1 MFENKLVSKIAKR
14 IYELFVVNPYAIAIQ
29 EKNGVYLTKYVQYD
43 ASVLEAML
51 HSRGSAGCYQQGF
64 KNGLI
69 KWVCFDYDCNDKI
82 TPNLQELLVYLK
94 REILA
99 RLDRLKIH
107 YLTEFSGRRGIHVWI
122 IFDRVFEKRI
132 GYQIVKKILEGTY
145 LDTSKYG
152 LDEFPATDSSKNNRV
167 GKQVK
172 FPLSYHQKGGQS
184 FFFKHELDLNEPDS
198 IDFLKKQY
206 HFIRSYKENSLEV
219 VCQKLDISLQNE
231 KTSEKMVK
239 KYRVLGGKELSVNDI
254 VSALSDIRVYKD
266 IFFRIKNGKPQSKD
280 WFVILG
286 TLGCFDKDGEILKSF
301 FAQSAA
307 YDEKTTQKNI
317 DLWKGNYYPATLS
330 YLYKLYNLTIEKN
343 INPSETGAEIIAKKL
358 SIPIAEIETKYK
370 SEKNIVDSVEVT
382 VNKEIKYLQINDEN
396 IVIGIWNDLKLFSSY
411 ECECVNKIVSDIKKG
426 NPLSYEPQDCV
437 VFKRRENLQKIRT
450 LVSLSAFDRVLT
462 THVSLDLAYSLIK
475 NKNERDEE
483 SFSYKVSFLSKQD
496 IFCNWYTSWGNYIE
510 KIKSYINMPFMSDW
524 GVITVD
530 ISHFYDTIDF
540 LTVYNLCKKDL
551 EDSQKNEFT
560 FLINYNEKL
569 MRMVNEDK
577 SRMGVPQ
584 GPAFARIIS
593 EIFLDK
599 ILSKIERNEISN
611 DDYRLYRYVDDII
624 IFYKEDDDG
633 QLLYDNVKELLAQN
647 GLSLNEEKSRYYG
660 KISKLS
666 QEDINTILRKE
677 KFNYMYQKSELNMLL
692 SNDEK
697 RIVFDENDG
706 HSFRI
711 DDAAFIFSVK
721 TDDMYVENYYRRH
734 AKDVFSSDIGRGSVF
749 RKIYDYVFS
758 NENVYDDFIS
768 KQYYRLIPLN
778 SLNFKNFISLLYLRI
793 QNKQMDKNAFYR
805 VKKYL
810 SCLNLNEIE
819 KEECC
824 VIKSLLEWSENYV

>member
-1 MFENKLVSKIAKR
+1 MVEEKLISKIAKR

-29 EKNGVYLTKYVQYD
+29 EKNGLYLTKYVQYD

-69 KWVCFDYDCNDKI
+69 KWVCLDYDCNDKNS
-82 TPNLQELLVYLK
+82 PDLHGLLGYVK

-99 RLDRLKIH
+99 RLDKLKIR

-132 GYQIVKKILEGTY
+132 GYQILKKILEGTN
-145 LDTSKYG
+145 LDTDQYG
-152 LDEFPATDSSKNNRV
+152 LDEFPATDSSKNNKV

-184 FFFKHELDLNEPDS
+184 FFFKRELDLNEPDS

-206 HFIRSYKENSLEV
+206 RFIHCYKENSLEV

-231 KTSEKMVK
+231 KTSEKNVK
-239 KYRVLGGKELSVNDI
+239 KYRILGGKEVSVND
-254 VSALSDIRVYKD
+254 VVCALSDIRVYKD
-266 IFFRIKNGKPQSKD
+266 IFSRIKNGKPQPKD

-317 DLWKGNYYPATLS
+317 DLWKGKYYPATLN
-330 YLYKLYNLTIEKN
+330 YLYKLYNLPIEKKLD
-343 INPSETGAEIIAKKL
+343 PEETGVEIIAKKL
-358 SIPIAEIETKYK
+358 NIPIVEIETKYK
-370 SEKNIVDSVEVT
+370 SEKYIVNSVEAT
-382 VNKEIKYLQINDEN
+382 VDKEIKYLQINDEN
-396 IVIGIWNDLKLFSSY
+396 IVVSIWNDLKLFSSY
-411 ECECVNKIVSDIKKG
+411 ECECINKIVSDIKKG
-426 NPLSYEPQDCV
+426 ESLSYEPQDCA
-437 VFKRRENLQKIRT
+437 VFKRRENLEKIRT

-475 NKNERDEE
+475 GKNERDDE

-510 KIKSYINMPFMSDW
+510 KIKSYINMPFMSEW
-524 GVITVD
+524 GVITID
-530 ISHFYDTIDF
+530 ISHFYDSIDF

-551 EDSQKNEFT
+551 DDSQKKEFT

-569 MRMVNEDK
+569 MRRVNDDK

-599 ILSKIERNEISN
+599 ILSNIERDEISN
-611 DDYRLYRYVDDII
+611 DNYRLYRYVDDII
-624 IFYKEDDDG
+624 IFYKEDKDG
-633 QLLYDNVKELLAQN
+633 QLLYDNVKGLLAEN

-660 KISKLS
+660 TISKLS
-666 QEDINTILRKE
+666 QEDIDTILRKE

-721 TDDMYVENYYRRH
+721 TDDLYVENYYRRH
-734 AKDVFSSDIGRGSVF
+734 ALEVFSSDIGRGSVF

-758 NENVYDDFIS
+758 NEKIYDDFIS
-768 KQYYRLIPLN
+768 KEYYRCIPLN
-778 SLNFKNFISLLYLRI
+778 SLNFKNFISLLYLRV
-793 QNKQMDKNAFYR
+793 QSKQMDEKSFCR
-805 VKKYL
+805 VKEYL
-810 SCLNLNEIE
+810 GCLNYNEIDR
-819 KEECC
+819 EECC
-824 VIKSLLEWSENYV
+824 VIKSLLEWSKNYV